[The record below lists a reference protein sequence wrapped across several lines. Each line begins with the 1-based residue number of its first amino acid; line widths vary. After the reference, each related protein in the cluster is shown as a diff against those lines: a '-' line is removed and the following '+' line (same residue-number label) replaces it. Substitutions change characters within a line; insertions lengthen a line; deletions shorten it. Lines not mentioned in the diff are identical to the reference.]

1 MSAQN
6 DAPDAVDSL
15 ELAML
20 LRRVARRM
28 ARFHHG
34 RDQGRQAQEHVL
46 ALVRRHGG
54 MSQAELL
61 ERLDVRSSSLS
72 ELLAKLEKAGRV
84 VRERNPEDRRGF
96 VVTAAGDGERESPDG
111 AMRQSAEVLF
121 GVLDG
126 QERRQLRALLEKL
139 VAPLREV
146 DDGPHGRGPG
156 PGRRPGGGRG
166 RRGGS
171 GRHGRHDDGE

>member
-6 DAPDAVDSL
+6 DAPEAVDGL
-15 ELAML
+15 ELALL
-20 LRRVARRM
+20 LRRVARLM

-72 ELLAKLEKAGRV
+72 ELLAKLEKAGRI

-96 VVTAAGDGERESPDG
+96 VVTAVGDGACDSPDA
-111 AMRQSAEVLF
+111 AMRQHAEVLF

-126 QERRQLRALLEKL
+126 QERSQLRALLTKL
-139 VAPLREV
+139 ASPLQDM
-146 DDGPHGRGPG
+146 DDEGRGHGLG

-166 RRGGS
+166 RRGGF